1 MPLVEKRYAE
11 ALLLH
16 SGKNTYRFKEELESF
31 VNIYKQDKDLKSFL
45 LDPTIKA
52 NKKQQLLTN
61 VFETSLEPGLLKFLL
76 LLIEK
81 HRMMYVESIYT
92 QYVKLAQEIASI
104 IDMKIISAD
113 PLTEQQ
119 IEAIKNKFI
128 LKYKATS
135 ANADIILDKELIGG
149 VKVIIGDKVYDGSI
163 KGQIDSLK
171 QLLIK

>member
-16 SGKNTYRFKEELESF
+16 AGKNTYRFKDELESF
-31 VNIYKQDKDLKSFL
+31 VNIYKQDKNLKPFL
-45 LDPTIKA
+45 LDPTIKS

-61 VFETSLEPGLLKFLL
+61 VFGTSFDPDLLRFLL
-76 LLIEK
+76 LLIAK
-81 HRMMYVESIYT
+81 HRMMYIESIYT
-92 QYVKLAQEIASI
+92 QYVKLAQEIANI

-119 IEAIKNKFI
+119 IDTIKNKFI
-128 LKYKATS
+128 LKYRATS
-135 ANADIILDKELIGG
+135 ANADITVDKELIGG
-149 VKVIIGDKVYDGSI
+149 VKVVIGDKVYDGSI

-171 QLLIK
+171 QMLIK